1 MELELEASI
10 WTLSIFVSRKPAKRL
25 LALQLQLFSF
35 GIMVSLVI
43 ESDTAGD
50 KVVPK
55 QFRNEW
61 FLLSSSCQRDYTS
74 NGFWTFVKHVPHLWW
89 LESEL
94 QIGSGNL
101 SVLPVL
107 IFNKILVKWSIFTT
121 SASVS
126 TEYSKFF
133 AYDLQLFFL
142 RFLAACLKAKII
154 SFLMD
159 SILTNC
165 QEVVK
170 MYAFFTF
177 EFVPTRWAL
186 SIKQE
191 QNH

>member
-107 IFNKILVKWSIFTT
+107 IFNKILEKWSIFTT

-126 TEYSKFF
+126 ILSFSLMIYNYFF
-133 AYDLQLFFL
+133 F
-142 RFLAACLKAKII
+142 
-154 SFLMD
+154 D
-159 SILTNC
+159 SWLP
-165 QEVVK
+165 V
-170 MYAFFTF
+170 
-177 EFVPTRWAL
+177 
-186 SIKQE
+186 
-191 QNH
+191 

>member
-1 MELELEASI
+1 MELELEAPI
-10 WTLSIFVSRKPAKRL
+10 WTLSIVVSRKPTKRL
-25 LALQLQLFSF
+25 LALHLQLFLTAF
-35 GIMVSLVI
+35 GIMVALVI

-107 IFNKILVKWSIFTT
+107 IFNKNLVKWPIFTV
-121 SASVS
+121 SVS
-126 TEYSKFF
+126 ILSNS
-133 AYDLQLFFL
+133 YDLQLFFL

-177 EFVPTRWAL
+177 GFVPTRWAL